1 MPRPSRR
8 QSSPQLELF
17 PERTPRPAPGA
28 PTWTMLPEP
37 TRQALTGL
45 VTRMLIAHAG
55 TEAFAPEGDG
65 DDV

>member
-8 QSSPQLELF
+8 LPSRQLELF
-17 PERTPRPAPGA
+17 APGA
-28 PTWTMLPEP
+28 PQPAPGTPSWTTLPEP
-37 TRQALTGL
+37 TRRAVTGL

-55 TEAFAPEGDG
+55 SGTLAPEGDG